1 MIYHIV
7 ITKEFQ
13 SCIDEIKYIPSNLKD
28 DGFIHC
34 SLESSVIPVANDY
47 YGNIKEELLLLRIE
61 PLILKSKVK
70 YEAAKPEK
78 GINTSHLSSSQI
90 FPHIYGPI
98 DLEAIDGIGI
108 LEKKESGYIWP
119 KEFESR
125 EIYLH
130 KEM

>member
-1 MIYHIV
+1 M
-7 ITKEFQ
+7 
-13 SCIDEIKYIPSNLKD
+13 KD
-28 DGFIHC
+28 DGFVHC

-61 PLILKSKVK
+61 PLILKSQVK
-70 YEAAKPEK
+70 YEGAKSEK

-98 DLEAIDGIGI
+98 DLTAIDGIGI

-119 KEFESR
+119 NEFEPKER
-125 EIYLH
+125 YLH
-130 KEM
+130 KEK

>member
-7 ITKEFQ
+7 KTKEFQ
-13 SCIDEIKYIPSNLKD
+13 SCLDGVKYIPSNLRD
-28 DGFIHC
+28 VGFIHC

-47 YGNIKEELLLLRIE
+47 YGNVEEELLLLRIE
-61 PLILKSKVK
+61 PLNLESQVI

-78 GINTSHLSSSQI
+78 GINSSHLSSSPI

-98 DLEAIDGIGI
+98 NLIAINGIGT

-119 KEFESR
+119 KEFESK
-125 EIYLH
+125 EKYLY
-130 KEM
+130 KEK